1 MNQNYQFYCL
11 SFNNPKRKTE
21 MTNRFE
27 TIGIDCK
34 FYKGVYF
41 TDDRLINSNISD
53 GDKRVWSYT
62 YGHLDMIQDFYYNTD
77 KEHGIFCED
86 DIYIHKNLKTVLL
99 KIILD
104 FKILNLDVLLLG
116 YLMPFKI
123 RADSEGFSTKHTV
136 HPSASYT
143 YHNFPDNVWGAQ
155 MYMLSR
161 THAKRLI
168 DKYATHYA
176 DKTIENKALTPFSSD
191 WIFTKEG
198 NRALISPML
207 AVEDGKSKYADQGQQ
222 AFHDNCHNA
231 HFVPEL
237 FII

>member
-21 MTNRFE
+21 MTHRFE
-27 TIGIDCK
+27 TIDIDCT
-34 FYKGVYF
+34 FYEGVYF
-41 TDDRLINSNISD
+41 TDNRLINRNISD
-53 GDKRVWSYT
+53 GDKRVWSCA
-62 YGHLDMIQDFYYNTD
+62 YGHLDMIQDFYYNTY
-77 KEHGIFCED
+77 KEFGIFCED

-116 YLMPFKI
+116 YLVPFKI
-123 RADSEGFSTKHTV
+123 RADSNGFSTKHTV

-143 YHNFPDNVWGAQ
+143 YHNFPDNVWGTQ

-176 DKTIENKALTPFSSD
+176 DQTIENKELTPFSAD

-207 AVEDGKSKYADQGQQ
+207 AVEDGKSKYADPGQQ
-222 AFHDNCHNA
+222 AFHDNCHKT